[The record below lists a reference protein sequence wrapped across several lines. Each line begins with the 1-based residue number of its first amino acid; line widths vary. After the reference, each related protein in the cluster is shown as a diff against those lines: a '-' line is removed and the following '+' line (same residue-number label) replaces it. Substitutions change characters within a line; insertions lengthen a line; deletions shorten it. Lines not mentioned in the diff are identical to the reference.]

1 MKKFQVLLCYFS
13 YDAEGWARIDLTR
26 HAGRELG
33 RGLTHLTISGL
44 VPSTQTNTGFADVK
58 MVSKDC
64 SRFGI
69 TVLQVSKDSWKSMK
83 MSSSKKIDL

>member
-1 MKKFQVLLCYFS
+1 LIQFFLKKCRILISFPDDS
-13 YDAEGWARIDLTR
+13 EGWARIDLTR

-58 MVSKDC
+58 MVSKIVQ
-64 SRFGI
+64 RFVI
-69 TVLQVSKDSWKSMK
+69 TWIQVSKMLQSVER
-83 MSSSKKIDL
+83 

>member
-1 MKKFQVLLCYFS
+1 MYNVHRVKIFLIQSFMNKFQILICSFS

-58 MVSKDC
+58 MVS
-64 SRFGI
+64 RI
-69 TVLQVSKDSWKSMK
+69 VQ
-83 MSSSKKIDL
+83 KIRHHLTSGF

>member
-1 MKKFQVLLCYFS
+1 MCRVHTFLIQFFMKKCRILISFP

-58 MVSKDC
+58 MVSRIVQ
-64 SRFGI
+64 RFVI
-69 TVLQVSKDSWKSMK
+69 RF
-83 MSSSKKIDL
+83 

>member
-1 MKKFQVLLCYFS
+1 MCRVHTFLIPFFMEKCRILIYFFP
-13 YDAEGWARIDLTR
+13 YAAEGWARIDLTR

-58 MVSKDC
+58 MVSRIVQ
-64 SRFGI
+64 RFVI
-69 TVLQVSKDSWKSMK
+69 RF
-83 MSSSKKIDL
+83 